1 MKRVLIIG
9 PGASGKSTSPSDGF
23 AESSDLLLVTS
34 NAGRGVVDCRKGAL
48 LARDDDQFDVDIGNL
63 LGNHRDRF
71 RAGLRNS
78 DSQSL

>member
-34 NAGRGVVDCRKGAL
+34 NAGRVDCPKGAL